1 MTKLPTDKPSKSSA
15 PGTGRERDPVPGR
28 PARPQGSPNSAAQGS
43 GHASYTPRKPKPGAS
58 GPLRDKK
65 KKKVKP
71 KRSGERTGPAK
82 IRPPA
87 AIVPQQSVA
96 GRALTL
102 VVAIMA
108 FLACLTVGGVTL
120 VSDAAHD
127 WQNDLVREVTIQIKP
142 IEGVDMVREIDKAIA
157 LAQEFQGVGEV
168 RALSDDETTAL
179 LQPWLGSGLDLETLP
194 VPRLVVVELTDPQV
208 VDFAALR
215 EAVTREIQGGSFD
228 DHSVWTERL
237 ASMAGAVVYGGIAI
251 LILMLTAMMLSVVF
265 ATRAAMAGNREVVEV
280 LHLVGAENSFIAREF
295 ERHFLLLGLKGGI
308 AGGGA
313 AGIAFLIFNLLT
325 RPETG
330 YAGADQVAALAGGA
344 YIGFTGYLGAAGIV
358 VLVAALTA
366 LTSRIAVHNH
376 LTRMD

>member
-1 MTKLPTDKPSKSSA
+1 MSKAPTRQPPNGPAAKRAGDRSA
-15 PGTGRERDPVPGR
+15 REPIAERDAGKR
-28 PARPQGSPNSAAQGS
+28 PANGDDGKGGS
-43 GHASYTPRKPKPGAS
+43 GSRGPKQKTKRSKLRKP
-58 GPLRDKK
+58 PL
-65 KKKVKP
+65 
-71 KRSGERTGPAK
+71 KRRQARGSQHT

-142 IEGVDMVREIDKAIA
+142 IDGMDMVREIDKAIA
-157 LAQEFQGVGEV
+157 LAQKFSGIGEV
-168 RALSDDETTAL
+168 RALSDEETRSL
-179 LQPWLGSGLDLETLP
+179 LQPWLGSDLDLKSLP
-194 VPRLVVVELTDPQV
+194 VPRLIAVKLTNPET
-208 VDFAALR
+208 VDFHGLR
-215 EAVTREIQGGSFD
+215 DAISSNIKGGSLD
-228 DHSVWTERL
+228 DHSVWTQRL
-237 ASMAGAVVYGGIAI
+237 SSMAGAVVTGGL
-251 LILMLTAMMLSVVF
+251 LILMLMLIAMMLSVVF

-295 ERHFLLLGLKGGI
+295 ERHFLWLGLRGGI

-313 AGIAFLIFNLLT
+313 AAVSFVIFNLMNS
-325 RPETG
+325 RDTG
-330 YAGADQVAALAGGA
+330 FAGADQVAALIGGA
-344 YIGFTGYLGAAGIV
+344 GIGLTGYLGVAGVV
-358 VLVAALTA
+358 VLVALLTA

-376 LTRMD
+376 LTHMD